1 MAAPWEKYAAAE
13 SPELKP
19 WEKYSSDT
27 KPDDNQHKESP
38 SFLAS
43 VGRGMMDVAQGAK
56 QAYLELPE
64 LGSSILDS
72 SGNKL
77 GLGSQTPEAMR
88 SGNTPARRYTRQ
100 VQDEIAQYERDK
112 GDGIDYGRLTGNM
125 AATLPTALI
134 PGIGSESLAA
144 RTAAA
149 SGGGALASGIQFV
162 PEGQSRTQNA
172 LMGLSLG
179 TIIPPALQKGA
190 EAAKNVLDTKA
201 SQKIA
206 DFVKSKTL
214 SSGSDIGLKV
224 PPSSANPSIGNQ
236 VLEGISGKIKTEQ
249 AASNANKPVINK
261 IAKEYLGVADDVPL
275 TAELLASKRGEYGK
289 AYEAVRGGGDINSDD
304 IFQKALQDISKSNS
318 SASKYFPELAK
329 PEISTLVKALDKKQF
344 DADSA
349 IDVISILR
357 DNAEKAYR
365 AGDNPLGKANKQAAT
380 ALEDLIDRSLTAKGA
395 NPDMVS
401 NFRNARQEIAKTY
414 TIQKALNPETGDID
428 AAKLAKELAKGKPL
442 TGDLRTVAEF
452 ATAFP
457 KATQNIKGSSPMISP
472 LDYAAGGL
480 GVASSGSP
488 LALAAVAARPAVR
501 KLMMTDFYQKKFA
514 QIQNDPSALQKIMPV
529 LLDSNAV
536 KNLTP
541 KALATLFAQP
551 SQGSDAVNVD
561 NPDKRRID

>member
-1 MAAPWEKYAAAE
+1 MG
-13 SPELKP
+13 KP
-19 WEKYSSDT
+19 WEKYSDSANT
-27 KPDDNQHKESP
+27 ESNVVAKPWEKYSPPIDDKSNRESP

-77 GLGSQTPEAMR
+77 GIGSQTPENMR
-88 SGNTPARRYTRQ
+88 SGNTPAKRYTRD
-100 VQDEIAQYERDK
+100 VQQEINQYEADK
-112 GDGIDYGRLTGNM
+112 GDGIDYGRLTGNL

-134 PGIGSESLAA
+134 PGIGSENLIA

-149 SGGGALASGIQFV
+149 AGGGGIASGVQFV
-162 PEGQSRTQNA
+162 PEGQSRGQNI
-172 LMGLSLG
+172 LMGATLG
-179 TIIPPALQKGA
+179 TIIPPALQKA
-190 EAAKNVLDTKA
+190 TNAANNVIENKA
-201 SQKIA
+201 KQKIA

-214 SSGSDIGLKV
+214 SDSSNIGLKV
-224 PPSSANPSIGNQ
+224 PPSSVNPSVGNQ
-236 VLEGISGKIKTEQ
+236 ILEGVSGKIKTEQ

-275 TAELLASKRGEYGK
+275 TADLLASKRNEYGK
-289 AYEAVRGGGDINSDD
+289 AYEAVRGGGDITSDD
-304 IFQKALQDISKSNS
+304 IFQKALQDISKTNS

-329 PEISTLVKALDKKQF
+329 PEINTLVNALDKKNF

-349 IDVISILR
+349 IDVIKILR

-365 AGDNPLGKANKQAAT
+365 SGDNPLGKANKQAAT
-380 ALEDLIDRSLTAKGA
+380 AMEDLIDRSLTSKGA
-395 NPDMVS
+395 NPSMV
-401 NFRNARQEIAKTY
+401 NDFRNARQEIAKTY

-442 TGDLRTVAEF
+442 TGDLKTVAQF

-457 KATQNIKGSSPMISP
+457 KASQNLKGSSPMISP

-501 KLMMTDFYQKKFA
+501 KLLMSDFYQKKFA
-514 QIQNDPSALQKIMPV
+514 QIQNDPSALERISPI
-529 LLDSNAV
+529 LLDSEAV
-536 KNLTP
+536 KKLTP
-541 KALATLFAQP
+541 QTLATLFAAP
-551 SQGSDAVNVD
+551 SSGSNSVNVD
-561 NPDKRRID
+561 NPNK